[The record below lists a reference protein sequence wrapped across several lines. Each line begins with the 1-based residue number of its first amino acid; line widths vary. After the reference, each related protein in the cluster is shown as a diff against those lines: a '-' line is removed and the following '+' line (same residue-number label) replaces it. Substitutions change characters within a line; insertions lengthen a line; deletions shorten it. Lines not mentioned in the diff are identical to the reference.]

1 MHRFERGDN
10 VFRDTDVLGES
21 YRPEQ
26 IEERDEEIE
35 QYMNALQPVV
45 DG

>member
-1 MHRFERGDN
+1 MHRFERGGN
-10 VFRDTDVLGES
+10 VFRDKDVLGES